1 MTVSNITRDEL
12 TVANRYLADQLS
24 EPERAAFETELCENP
39 AVLREL
45 EATARFKL
53 GLAKLRE
60 TGELDELLHP
70 KPWYRQPLL
79 RAAAAGLAILLVG
92 ILIVRVA
99 RLDAEAPLLA
109 ASVRSLSHENVLAV
123 GATVVIFRNRSDI
136 VDATVELPAVP
147 QAIELRVMPDTA
159 SSSGRYRATL
169 FRIRA
174 DESREPLPEPA
185 EGLVETAD
193 GFISVFV
200 DSSRLPAGRY
210 QLDIRAEAGGGAPVA
225 TDSFFIRAVPREA
238 D

>member
-1 MTVSNITRDEL
+1 MTVVNINRDEL

-24 EPERAAFETELCENP
+24 EPERAAFEASLCENP

-53 GLAKLRE
+53 GLARLRE

-70 KPWYRQPLL
+70 TPWYRQPLL
-79 RAAAAGLAILLVG
+79 RAAAAGLAILIVGVLVA
-92 ILIVRVA
+92 RVA
-99 RLDAEAPLLA
+99 WLDTEPPLIA
-109 ASVRSLSHENVLAV
+109 ASIRSLSHESVLPV
-123 GATVVIFRNRSDI
+123 GATVVILRNRSDT
-136 VDATVELPAVP
+136 VDATVELPATP

-159 SSSGRYRATL
+159 SSSGRYRAML
-169 FRIRA
+169 FRIRE
-174 DESREPLPEPA
+174 DQSRESVPEPA

-210 QLDIRAEAGGGAPVA
+210 QLDISAEAGGGAPAA